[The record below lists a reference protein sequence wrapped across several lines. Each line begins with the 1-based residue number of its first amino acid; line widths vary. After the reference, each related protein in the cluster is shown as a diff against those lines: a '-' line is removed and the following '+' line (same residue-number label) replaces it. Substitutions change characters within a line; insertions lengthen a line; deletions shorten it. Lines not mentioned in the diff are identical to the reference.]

1 MKALFVMSLVVL
13 LFNLVFASCQSKKQN
28 DEKVAVMTQN
38 PKYQNEI
45 KSLITEL
52 DRKGIKD
59 KRVIAAIETVPRHAF
74 VSERL
79 KSRAYENS
87 PLPIDKD
94 QTISQPY
101 TVAFQTELLK
111 LQNGDKV
118 LEIGTGSG
126 YQAAILCEMGMD
138 VYSIERHLLLHDKA
152 KLLLDSLG
160 YKAHLFYG
168 DGYRGL
174 PDQAPFDKILITAAI
189 GEVPSQL
196 LEQMKIG
203 GLLVAPIG
211 DDYSQEMTVIERLAA
226 DEFRRTKHG
235 TFVFVPMI
243 KGLGE

>member
-1 MKALFVMSLVVL
+1 
-13 LFNLVFASCQSKKQN
+13 
-28 DEKVAVMTQN
+28 MTQN

-45 KSLITEL
+45 KALIEEL

-59 KRVIAAIETVPRHAF
+59 KRVLAAIEAVPRDAF

-79 KSRAYENS
+79 KNRAYENS
-87 PLPIDKD
+87 PLAIDKD

-138 VYSIERHLLLHDKA
+138 VYSIERHQLLYDKA

-168 DGYRGL
+168 DGYKGL
-174 PDQAPFDKILITAAI
+174 PDQAPFDKILITASIA
-189 GEVPSQL
+189 EVPQQL

-211 DDYSQEMTVIERLAA
+211 DDYSQEMIVIERLAA
-226 DEFRRTKHG
+226 DEFRITKHG